1 MASQFDAV
9 ARISLD
15 LRAFSQGAQQVT
27 KAGGSM
33 EQIFKNLNKTLQHV
47 GQVNKTQAGELNRAL
62 GVYQKMIGVV
72 RSYASMVTALDKA
85 QSSSV
90 KGTKAMEKTF
100 EKLAKVMANMRGMGE
115 KEHQRLQ
122 RTLSL
127 YTQMATVLQR
137 MATAQNQMSAATQ
150 RGTQAQAAEAKERD
164 RAKKAITDQAL
175 AEERLAQAK
184 LRTTKLQAE
193 AANAAALSNEKLAT
207 ATARTITA
215 QNNATRSAT
224 QLAIADQRL
233 VQAQQAAALAQTRA
247 ANAAALAAQAQARGA
262 AQAAAAQSRATQAA
276 AAAQQALLRLAQ
288 AQQAAAR
295 NQQLLNQRLNEGAQS
310 GNILRQDLSEL
321 ETAYR
326 RMSQTAT
333 TAVESVVGAAITH
346 ESSFAQLARVT
357 KVTGFEAEQLKKQ
370 FEELATTEPISFED
384 VTKVGQLAAQTGV
397 ATEQLQQF
405 SRTVIRFSIT
415 TGIASDQV
423 AVLFGRIGN
432 MQNLPTQQ
440 MSNFASMVLA
450 VGTASAATEDEI
462 LKVTQA
468 ISTSSTMFGLTT
480 QDIGGLGGALASLRV
495 PPEWSRGTTTR
506 IFRELDDAVKSS
518 GAELG
523 ILTDVMGL
531 TAEEIKELRSTDP
544 GEFFRQFV
552 QGMGKYTDT
561 TKSAEEATASVA
573 NVLRSLGV
581 GAVRDIEFI
590 SRLASN
596 FDTLAEQTDIAT
608 IAFSKNT
615 ELTEQ
620 TAILYDTARVKIDNM
635 IDAFETFLAG
645 VGKEIVITLGDI
657 ASFTTD
663 LIEGFQ
669 EMPAVFKYFAT
680 GAVAVLGFAA
690 ALAALRMAAFQT
702 LRSLVAMRETQ
713 QRLGVQSL
721 SLTNIMRAYRNGVNE
736 ASTANGNLQ
745 RSFLGNIQAAR
756 QESSARRTSIA
767 ALNDQARAAQT
778 TAQTSQRLALVGV
791 NAARQEIQAIQA
803 RAAAGQA
810 LISDGQRMATQQ
822 ARMAAATQRYIVST
836 NEAAAATQ
844 RLAAVGNVSTTGMA
858 ARLTAVGVA
867 ARAAAGGVTLLG
879 AAFSSIAIGAIITG
893 IVSLY
898 QHFTKVD
905 NSIREAAEAGF
916 EAAGGLTALGQA
928 ISDDTVAAKQ
938 GGLAIRELT
947 IAGAD
952 LSDQERK
959 TAEQRRQAAKDEQTR
974 ITALFGSI
982 EALRE
987 QAKGT
992 DEAAKRA
999 RAYVAE
1005 WDNAEKTIKQVD
1017 GALEGYTATLGDN
1030 AQAMLENTVRQTVM
1044 SNEIFKTKGAMK
1056 ALSDSSSELQQAL
1069 RIALE
1074 DPQKAAQILQGEMDE
1089 LNQRMNKLNELRFAG
1104 VDSGKVNAEILSL
1117 AEQKAA
1123 ISAVAESLG
1132 VVNGSLER
1140 AAATNLLFGDS
1151 AKKTSGDAEELA
1163 NSLDEA
1169 DSNASSLSTDITA
1182 LATAIGGSL
1191 DPMRALQAA
1200 WEAIE
1205 FESAGDFAAA
1215 FRAGEIAA
1223 EGMRK
1228 SFEAFGKSIRDQ
1240 LTVTRDWSKNLV
1252 RAINEL
1258 SPEVAA
1264 AFRDM
1269 GIEAAPLLA
1278 EALTLQGEDK
1288 AKFIAEM
1295 SAFGKSGQEAFAA
1308 AVTKGQEAIKGKG
1321 AETGTLFANA
1331 AGNAIDQAMKPGG
1344 SVQKATKS
1352 LETLGNLISKDVI
1365 TKEVAIDLEKF
1376 RGDAGKLQAYV
1387 LTMVQSGAL
1396 DIKAGA
1402 ELITSLYTGEASK
1415 LADWVRAQN
1424 AVGAFDLN
1432 GDATL
1437 DPSEYAAA
1445 VARLEAQVNLLNASD
1460 ALDVNAEGKLST
1472 EQYSAEMTKLEE
1484 LVTLVVGSGVLDPKA
1499 KAQLTTDQFESTMD
1513 ALNTLAKAR
1522 GRAGDFDADGNGK
1535 LDPAEYIRVLDLLKG
1550 IAQSNQTKNGLSPTG
1565 TPKVYPDLYQQGL
1578 NKLREWTGKWRD
1590 RLNGWMNPTPEVNQ
1604 SAFDADLQNMRQN
1617 SWSTGE
1623 TIQANLTRSAT
1634 VSVGYYYYQKN
1645 SPPATREVATGGW
1658 IAGPGTGTSDSIPAM
1673 LSDGEFVINAKQ
1685 AGRFGA
1691 LLEAINSGRYG
1702 KGYGYPQFASGGS
1715 VNVRKVSLRQMQS
1728 GSGMIQRMPANSQ
1741 VPRIAM
1747 IGGGAGTRI
1756 TVNNQYPQAE
1766 PTSTTINRSLAY
1778 AATLNGV

>member
-1 MASQFDAV
+1 VASQFDAV

-72 RSYASMVTALDKA
+72 RSYASMVTALGKA

-90 KGTKAMEKTF
+90 NGTKAMEKTF
-100 EKLAKVMANMRGMGE
+100 EKLAKVMATMRGMGE

-164 RAKKAITDQAL
+164 RAKKAITDQAI

-184 LRTTKLQAE
+184 LKT
-193 AANAAALSNEKLAT
+193 
-207 ATARTITA
+207 
-215 QNNATRSAT
+215 
-224 QLAIADQRL
+224 
-233 VQAQQAAALAQTRA
+233 
-247 ANAAALAAQAQARGA
+247 AQAQANAANSQAQSNQRVASSASQVATAQANANRTGAQLTATDQRLTQATRALALAQQNAARTAQIAQQAQTRGSTFAVQAQRQA
-262 AQAAAAQSRATQAA
+262 AQAAQAVQRALVALA
-276 AAAQQALLRLAQ
+276 NAQQASAR
-288 AQQAAAR
+288 AQQT
-295 NQQLLNQRLNEGAQS
+295 LNQRLREGGAA

-333 TAVESVVGAAITH
+333 SAVESVVGAAISH
-346 ESSFAQLARVT
+346 ESAFAQLARVT
-357 KVTGFEAEQLKKQ
+357 KVTGAESENLKRQ

-384 VTKVGQLAAQTGV
+384 VAKVGQLAAQTGV

-405 SRTVIRFSIT
+405 SRTVIRFSVT

-440 MSNFASMVLA
+440 MGNFASMVLA

-480 QDIGGLGGALASLRV
+480 QDIGGLAGALASLRV

-531 TAEEIKELRSTDP
+531 TAEEIKNLRSTDP

-596 FDTLAEQTDIAT
+596 FDTLADQTNIAT
-608 IAFSKNT
+608 IAFSKNS
-615 ELTEQ
+615 ELADQ

-635 IDAFETFLAG
+635 IDAFGTFLAG
-645 VGKEIVITLGDI
+645 VGKEIIIVLGDI

-669 EMPAVFKYFAT
+669 ELPAVFKYFAT
-680 GAVAVLGFAA
+680 GSVAVLGFAA

-702 LRSLVAMRETQ
+702 LRSMVAMRETQ

-721 SLTNIMRAYRNGVNE
+721 SLTNIMRAYRDSSNQAARSN
-736 ASTANGNLQ
+736 SNLQ
-745 RSFLGNIQAAR
+745 RSYLGNIQAAR
-756 QESSARRTSIA
+756 EEARTRRESISAF
-767 ALNDQARAAQT
+767 NDQARAAQ
-778 TAQTSQRLALVGV
+778 ANALVQQRTALNGV
-791 NAARQEIQAIQA
+791 NAARQEIQAIRD

-822 ARMAAATQRYIVST
+822 ARMTSATQRYIVAT
-836 NEAAAATQ
+836 NEASAATQ

-858 ARLTAVGVA
+858 ARLSAVGVA

-879 AAFSSIAIGAIITG
+879 AAFSAIAVGAIITG
-893 IVSLY
+893 IVTLY
-898 QHFTKVD
+898 QEFTKAD
-905 NSIREAAEAGF
+905 TAIRDAAQAGF
-916 EAAGGLTALGQA
+916 EAAGGLTALGDA
-928 ISDDTVAAKQ
+928 IAADTAAAKE
-938 GGLAIRELT
+938 GGGVIRELT
-947 IAGAD
+947 IAAAD
-952 LSDQERK
+952 LSAEERK
-959 TAEQRRQAAKDEQTR
+959 SAEQRRKNAEAEQTR
-974 ITALFGSI
+974 ITALFGTI

-992 DEAAKRA
+992 DDAAKRA

-1005 WDNAEKTIKQVD
+1005 WDEAQKTIDQVTN
-1017 GALEGYTATLGDN
+1017 ALSEHKIVLEDD
-1030 AQAMLENTVRQTVM
+1030 AQAMLENTVRQSVM
-1044 SNEIFKTKGAMK
+1044 TNEIFKTEGAMR
-1056 ALSDSSSELQQAL
+1056 ALNNSSLELQQAMTS
-1069 RIALE
+1069 ALE
-1074 DPQKAAQILQGEMDE
+1074 NPEDAAKILQGELDE
-1089 LNQRMNKLNELRFAG
+1089 IDQKMQDLKGRG
-1104 VDSGKVNAEILSL
+1104 IVDIDQFDKEMRGL
-1117 AEQKAA
+1117 AEEKAA
-1123 ISAVAESLG
+1123 IALIAESLNLFEG
-1132 VVNGSLER
+1132 NLQKS
-1140 AAATNLLFGDS
+1140 AATNLLFGDS
-1151 AKKTSGDAEELA
+1151 AAKASGDAEELA

-1182 LATAIGGSL
+1182 MASAIGASL
-1191 DPMRALQAA
+1191 DPMRALQAGF
-1200 WEAIE
+1200 EAIE
-1205 FESAGDFAAA
+1205 FESADSFVAA
-1215 FRAGEIAA
+1215 FRAGKINIEA
-1223 EGMRK
+1223 MTK
-1228 SFEAFGKSIRDQ
+1228 SFDAFSQAIKDQ
-1240 LTVTRDWSKNLV
+1240 LTVTRDWEKNLV
-1252 RAINEL
+1252 RAVNEL
-1258 SPEVAA
+1258 SPAVAS

-1269 GIEAAPLLA
+1269 GIDAAPMLA
-1278 EALTLQGEDK
+1278 QALKLGDK
-1288 AKFIAEM
+1288 EKADFIAQM
-1295 SAFGKSGQEAFAA
+1295 SAYGKQGQEAFGA
-1308 AVTKGQEAIKGKG
+1308 AVTKGQVAIAGKG
-1321 AETGTLFANA
+1321 AETGQLFADATANA
-1331 AGNAIDQAMKPGG
+1331 LDQAMKPGG
-1344 SVQKATKS
+1344 SVQKATKA
-1352 LETLGNLISKDVI
+1352 LETLGDLISKDVI
-1365 TKEVAIDLEKF
+1365 TKEIALDLEKF
-1376 RGDAGKLQAYV
+1376 RGDATKLQTYA
-1387 LTMVQSGAL
+1387 LSLVQSGAL
-1396 DIKAGA
+1396 DIKAAA
-1402 ELITSLYTGEASK
+1402 ELVTALYTGEASQ
-1415 LADWVRAQN
+1415 LADWVKAQN

-1437 DPSEYAAA
+1437 DDAEYAAA

-1460 ALDVNAEGKLST
+1460 ALDLNAEGKLTT
-1472 EQYSAEMTKLEE
+1472 EQYTTEMTKLEE
-1484 LVTLVVGSGVLDPKA
+1484 LVTLVVGSGALDPKA
-1499 KAQLTTDQFESTMD
+1499 EAKLTTEQFETTMD

-1522 GRAGDFDADGNGK
+1522 GEAGDFDADGNGK
-1535 LDPAEYIRVLDLLKG
+1535 LDPAEYLRVLELLKG
-1550 IAQSNQTKNGLSPTG
+1550 IAQSQQTKSGLSPTG
-1565 TPKVYPDLYQQGL
+1565 TPNVYPDVFQQGL

-1590 RLNGWMNPTPEVNQ
+1590 RLNGWMDPTPEVNQ
-1604 SAFDADLQNMRQN
+1604 SAFDSDLQQMRQN

-1645 SPPATREVATGGW
+1645 SPPSTMEAATGGW

-1685 AGRFGA
+1685 ASRFGA

-1702 KGYGYPQFASGGS
+1702 RGYGYPQFASGGS